1 MIKDLIKIS
10 FISVIPSLV
19 SLIVVA
25 QFGQRFFVEYGLSAL
40 VANAPL
46 MLFIKNEF
54 RHYYTEL
61 KTNDWQEYFKLL
73 YKDVLMH
80 SVLYIIIVN
89 SAFYFIFNGH
99 LDLFS
104 IHIFNIL
111 AFSNILMG
119 LVSLIQAR
127 LFSLGKFEKFFTISL
142 LVSLLRVIFMS
153 LAGIYL
159 LNPYFIVYAEL
170 IAALLVLFY
179 VLVDQGMP
187 ISSLIAKRNIIIKKS
202 SGITDGL
209 AITIYNI
216 YSYILFYYASIMI
229 AASSFLLFFAT
240 YRITRPIINLGSLF
254 PNYILKNQIKSKQ
267 KYLTML
273 VFFILITMTL
283 LLIEYSM
290 ILPLIINFLA
300 EDIKYDSY
308 IYYSLI
314 LIGLISWINGLIA
327 GNYMRTFKTSSGLLK
342 AMIPATLF
350 SFIFFVYTT
359 NLLMT
364 IAIFEIVNLIL
375 ITYITKIER
384 TS

>member
-1 MIKDLIKIS
+1 
-10 FISVIPSLV
+10 
-19 SLIVVA
+19 
-25 QFGQRFFVEYGLSAL
+25 
-40 VANAPL
+40 
-46 MLFIKNEF
+46 ML
-54 RHYYTEL
+54 
-61 KTNDWQEYFKLL
+61 
-73 YKDVLMH
+73 
-80 SVLYIIIVN
+80 
-89 SAFYFIFNGH
+89 
-99 LDLFS
+99 
-104 IHIFNIL
+104 
-111 AFSNILMG
+111 
-119 LVSLIQAR
+119 
-127 LFSLGKFEKFFTISL
+127 TIS
-142 LVSLLRVIFMS
+142 MS
-153 LAGIYL
+153 
-159 LNPYFIVYAEL
+159 
-170 IAALLVLFY
+170 
-179 VLVDQGMP
+179 
-187 ISSLIAKRNIIIKKS
+187 
-202 SGITDGL
+202 
-209 AITIYNI
+209 
-216 YSYILFYYASIMI
+216 
-229 AASSFLLFFAT
+229 
-240 YRITRPIINLGSLF
+240 
-254 PNYILKNQIKSKQ
+254 KNQIKSKQ

>member
-254 PNYILKNQIKSKQ
+254 PNYILKNQIESKQ